1 MAIYQKIFI
10 KNVKDIETV
19 LAKTKIAHSRR
30 VFCEPENENKKINL
44 KDLDKGFEI
53 YIKTKMLKFE
63 MDEYLYILK
72 L

>member
-44 KDLDKGFEI
+44 KD
-53 YIKTKMLKFE
+53 
-63 MDEYLYILK
+63 
-72 L
+72 